1 MTIEREARPIARVA
15 LWVGAIGLFVLA
27 VAVVTR
33 GIVGTLTNDL
43 TAPGGAFWD
52 FRDAG
57 YFPVRA
63 VLDSVVPYN
72 VVEYFA
78 SYPVA
83 QEFPLLPPTYILI
96 HFPFILLSLPAASTA
111 MFAVNLV
118 AIVALSA
125 WSVSL
130 ARYRVTPV
138 AVLVVSGLMILSNG
152 GRNVLNTGQ
161 ITLLFVAG
169 IYLALTARRDSLG
182 SVGVFASLVKPA
194 MGGPVVILLLAAGR
208 VRRALIGAGAA
219 FVMSFV
225 LMLPMVGWAGGLADL
240 IDILMDNLSYSASS
254 PWISLETTTAR
265 IDVTATIAMLVD
277 VVPSR
282 GTEIAIGF
290 AVIGAAGYALN
301 SRRTTVWTGTR
312 ADAAIVLICLATLI
326 GLYHSFYDLVI
337 LLLPILVVSRR
348 DFAGGAIPDRLR
360 LALLASLL
368 FAAFNPFRFGPV
380 VDVFSDSQRMIQ
392 VLSPGLTGTALVV
405 ALVLAMIVVM
415 RLPRQ
420 VSGHAVREEF
430 GQPRMTG
437 ASYDDGK

>member
-1 MTIEREARPIARVA
+1 MTAERESHPVARVA
-15 LWVGAIGLFVLA
+15 LWVAAIGLFVLA
-27 VAVVTR
+27 VGIVTR
-33 GIVGTLTNDL
+33 GIAETLTNDL

-63 VLDSVVPYN
+63 VLDRVVPYE

-78 SYPVA
+78 RYPVA

-125 WSVSL
+125 WCVSL
-130 ARYRVTPV
+130 ARYRVTPF

-169 IYLALTARRDSLG
+169 TYLALTARRDSLG
-182 SVGVFASLVKPA
+182 SVGVFASLVKPSI
-194 MGGPVVILLLAAGR
+194 GGPVVILLLASGR
-208 VRRALIGAGAA
+208 ARRAVVGAGVA
-219 FVMSFV
+219 FVTSFL
-225 LMLPMVGWAGGLADL
+225 LMLPMVAWAGGLPNL
-240 IDILMDNLSYSASS
+240 IDILIDNLSYSASS

-265 IDVTATIAMLVD
+265 IDITATISMLLD
-277 VVPSR
+277 IVPSR
-282 GTEIAIGF
+282 VVETAIGL
-290 AVIGAAGYALN
+290 AVIGAAGLALH
-301 SRRTTVWTGTR
+301 SRRRSVWTGTR

-337 LLLPILVVSRR
+337 LLLPTLLVARH
-348 DFAGGAIPDRLR
+348 DFAGGHASEPVRLG
-360 LALLASLL
+360 LLASLL
-368 FAAFNPFRFGPV
+368 FAAFNPFRFGPI
-380 VDVFSDSQRMIQ
+380 VDLMSDADRAVRI
-392 VLSPGLTGTALVV
+392 LSPGLTGAALAVAFALSLVV
-405 ALVLAMIVVM
+405 VI
-415 RLPRQ
+415 RLPRS
-420 VSGHAVREEF
+420 VSDQAVREEI

>member
-27 VAVVTR
+27 VGVVTR

-194 MGGPVVILLLAAGR
+194 MGGPVVILLLASGR

-265 IDVTATIAMLVD
+265 IDVTATIAMLLD

-301 SRRTTVWTGTR
+301 SRRTSSVDRHESRCGDRIDLPRDPDRPLPLVLRSRHPAPPDTGR
-312 ADAAIVLICLATLI
+312 HEA
-326 GLYHSFYDLVI
+326 GLRG
-337 LLLPILVVSRR
+337 RR
-348 DFAGGAIPDRLR
+348 DPRSFEARPAGIAPVRGVQPVPIRARR
-360 LALLASLL
+360 RCLLG
-368 FAAFNPFRFGPV
+368 FAADGPGAE
-380 VDVFSDSQRMIQ
+380 
-392 VLSPGLTGTALVV
+392 PGADWHRPRGRARPRNDRRDEVAETGVWSRCARRIWTTA
-405 ALVLAMIVVM
+405 
-415 RLPRQ
+415 
-420 VSGHAVREEF
+420 
-430 GQPRMTG
+430 
-437 ASYDDGK
+437 DDGRVIR